1 VSLVFLIMEGPFD
14 DSIFSDFPPMNCN
27 NQSASG
33 LTGLG
38 PNNSSGTTSTVLS
51 AKAHSDSRGNFHSIQ
66 VMLGLQHNDMFGVTT
81 NKTNN
86 DHTSGSQGDPMQQG
100 VSTDPLKNK
109 SGSPVHQDSTGI
121 PHSATGINKYQRRSL
136 RRN

>member
-1 VSLVFLIMEGPFD
+1 MEGPFD

-38 PNNSSGTTSTVLS
+38 PNNGAGTTSTVLS

-66 VMLGLQHNDMFGVTT
+66 VMLGLQHNDMFGVT
-81 NKTNN
+81 KASA
-86 DHTSGSQGDPMQQG
+86 DHSPGDPLQQQG
-100 VSTDPLKNK
+100 VGGDHMKGKTVSPSQQDGTGMQQSSPGELYITRHRSQINVK
-109 SGSPVHQDSTGI
+109 SFSI
-121 PHSATGINKYQRRSL
+121 LNF
-136 RRN
+136 